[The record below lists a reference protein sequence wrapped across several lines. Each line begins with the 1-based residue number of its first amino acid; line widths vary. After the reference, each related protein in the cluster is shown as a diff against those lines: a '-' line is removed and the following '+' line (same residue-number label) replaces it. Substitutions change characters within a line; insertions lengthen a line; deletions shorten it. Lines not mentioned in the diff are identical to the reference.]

1 MLFLQFN
8 GVINTQLDYLQL
20 GSSALPEEDKQTLL
34 RLLPD
39 VRLYNMYGSTEGG
52 CACILNFN
60 SDDNRPH
67 CIGYPTKNSVFR
79 LIDENGNETDSDTG
93 FLSYGGSM
101 CMKGYLDEPELTAKT
116 VVDGFIRTSDLGK
129 RDEAGRIYMLGRAD
143 DVIITGG
150 SKVSPEEIEEV
161 AKAFPGIS
169 ECACCGADDKLLG
182 KVPML
187 YIVQSGD
194 DVDLKEMLKY
204 LKDKLE
210 GYKLPKQIIPVPELP
225 RTYNGKLLRSKLNEM
240 YLK

>member
-1 MLFLQFN
+1 
-8 GVINTQLDYLQL
+8 
-20 GSSALPEEDKQTLL
+20 
-34 RLLPD
+34 
-39 VRLYNMYGSTEGG
+39 
-52 CACILNFN
+52 
-60 SDDNRPH
+60 
-67 CIGYPTKNSVFR
+67 
-79 LIDENGNETDSDTG
+79 
-93 FLSYGGSM
+93 
-101 CMKGYLDEPELTAKT
+101 MKGYLDEPELTAKT

-194 DVDLKEMLKY
+194 GVDLKEMLKY